1 MKFALLFV
9 ALCVAAT
16 MAVPVPDSDAQV
28 LKFDSVVNPESY
40 NYAYETSN
48 GIQAQEAG
56 ELKNLGD
63 VPGLSVRGS
72 YTYTGPDGQ
81 VYTVTYLADE
91 NGFQPDGAHIP
102 STA

>member
-1 MKFALLFV
+1 MKFALFFLTLIV
-9 ALCVAAT
+9 AVAV
-16 MAVPVPDSDAQV
+16 AVPVPDGKAET
-28 LKFDSVVNPESY
+28 LKFDNVINPDSY

-63 VPGLSVRGS
+63 TSGLTVRGS
-72 YTYTGPDGQ
+72 YSYTADDGQ
-81 VYTVTYLADE
+81 VYTVTYIADE

-102 STA
+102 KV